1 MTTVN
6 RTGQTTQVQPKN
18 CDTTPP
24 PTPEV
29 RRAIAFEHGSERAR
43 VVDGNNAG
51 RAPRAPRDPVLIELG
66 NVEMDVTVEV
76 INKSKNPKATFD
88 ANALQL
94 TLTGADPH
102 QRRASVYLTV
112 EQMNQL
118 DIKPGDIL
126 DLRVKDAAGNASVP
140 VRIEVEP
147 DDWAN
152 RTVRDVENNAWVNRR
167 GAQITGALDGVET
180 YKNFIAKAVADDR
193 PPVLLMDD
201 VQLTTHQFNE
211 KERDVARAFIDNI
224 EPLKQKLGK
233 DWFVREELDTLI
245 SDEAL
250 PEALRTAAKRLKDT
264 EGLFEKIEMAPGNNG
279 WIDGRIG
286 VPDLQPVAE
295 GKPLVVLE
303 GVEAIE
309 PRSRVR
315 VFNNRTGE
323 TFETNVGDDQKLKLT
338 LGDKVA
344 NGDRLLIQPFD
355 NEGNA
360 GQEIKVVY
368 SDCSPNGKA
377 EVQSSLNLRIKPA
390 IP

>member
-6 RTGQTTQVQPKN
+6 KTGQAGSVQPKN

-24 PTPEV
+24 ATPQV
-29 RRAIAFEHGSERAR
+29 LRAIAFEHGSHQAQIVRGAS
-43 VVDGNNAG
+43 VG
-51 RAPRAPRDPVLIELG
+51 APRTNRDPVLIELG
-66 NVEMDVTVEV
+66 NVEMDMTVEV

-94 TLTGADPH
+94 TLTGADAH
-102 QRRASVYLTV
+102 QRRASVYLTA
-112 EQMNQL
+112 EQMSQL

-152 RTVRDVENNAWVNRR
+152 TTVRDVEDNRWVNRG
-167 GAQITGALDGVET
+167 GAQVTGALDGVAT
-180 YKNFIAKAVADDR
+180 YKNFIAKAVRDAR

-201 VQLTTHQFNE
+201 VQLTTHRFSDE
-211 KERDVARAFIDNI
+211 DRAMARALI
-224 EPLKQKLGK
+224 EHHGAIKQKLGK
-233 DWFVREELDTLI
+233 DGFTRKDLDTLI
-245 SDEAL
+245 GDAAL
-250 PEALRTAAKRLKDT
+250 PQALRDAAKKLATT
-264 EGLFEKIEMAPGNNG
+264 EGLFDKVERAPGQQG
-279 WIDGRIG
+279 WMDGIVG
-286 VPDLQPVAE
+286 PADLQPVAD

-303 GVEAIE
+303 GVEATE

-323 TFETNVGDDQKLKLT
+323 TFEANVGDDQKLKLT
-338 LGDKVA
+338 FGDRVA

-355 NEGNA
+355 NEGVP

-368 SDCSPNGKA
+368 SDCAPSGKA
-377 EVQSSLNLRIKPA
+377 EVQNPLDLRIKPA